1 MPKKNL
7 PKKTSTKSLLL
18 LHKKTP
24 PPRRIPYYY
33 YDYYH
38 DDDDLRDDDEEE
50 EEEEEEEDAV
60 FASSPRRRDV
70 FTRVRF
76 VCGLHRD
83 GGGGGTRA
91 KARAFGRGPLFVSV
105 RAIIRGYQQR
115 WEQRAQ
121 RVDRKRLRSHVRD
134 VFQNRSHEVRV

>member
-1 MPKKNL
+1 MSSFKNAKKNL

-24 PPRRIPYYY
+24 PPRRIPYD
-33 YDYYH
+33 YDYDYDDYY
-38 DDDDLRDDDEEE
+38 DDDDLRDDDDD
-50 EEEEEEEDAV
+50 EEEDDDVV

-70 FTRVRF
+70 FTRVRL
-76 VCGLHRD
+76 VCDLHRD

-115 WEQRAQ
+115 WE
-121 RVDRKRLRSHVRD
+121 
-134 VFQNRSHEVRV
+134 

>member
-33 YDYYH
+33 DYDY

-50 EEEEEEEDAV
+50 EDDVV

-70 FTRVRF
+70 FTRVRL
-76 VCGLHRD
+76 VCDLHRD